1 MHLTFD
7 QVNVFKLG
15 QIYSALVDLLELRR
29 NIEPI
34 NAESLIYRFAQ
45 KLEFGDAT
53 YRVAKEAVQ
62 VLQRMDRDW
71 MMIGRRPAGV
81 CGAALI
87 LAARMNNFRRTVRE
101 VVYVVKVTDMTI
113 EKRLEEFTY
122 TESGKLTVTEFRSH
136 GDRLETECDP
146 PAFYRQFL
154 EKKTRRKRVKTGT
167 AVDEQTSDSEQD
179 RETSATPSETER
191 RGSTTASVQQAQA
204 DSQAMPPP
212 PIPID
217 PALVAISGQRLS
229 ELGPAATVGNQG
241 LKRKRGGKR
250 GDQGKPSPDQLESQ
264 RGQQPVRKK
273 RTVLTPS
280 SSQIED
286 ESVIESEISAVL
298 ADPEFVANATEA
310 HNAFDAAAPNSPPP
324 TQEEGGT
331 VIPEA
336 TDEEPTGSRSP
347 PDPENILR
355 ATPPVTQN
363 SHAVPDTSDDDVQ
376 IIESTEPHTVDEAQ
390 ESKTQT
396 TASYLSRIPSTSVIP
411 EYEFADDPEVSD
423 CLLTPEEVEI
433 KERIWVHENADYL
446 RAQQAKMIKQQL
458 AEEMGTARPIVHRK
472 RRRGRM
478 GDMSTYQ
485 TTNEDGQSSG
495 PQTPAEATAAMLAH
509 RGYSTKIN
517 YAAVHNLYK
526 SGTTSRSGSVAV
538 SELGS
543 RATTP
548 VETAKSPMAVQSV
561 VPAHVGDNANTVGT
575 EELNEL
581 EELAEEAME
590 DVDDEDRYHDGYDGE
605 DL

>member
-1 MHLTFD
+1 
-7 QVNVFKLG
+7 
-15 QIYSALVDLLELRR
+15 
-29 NIEPI
+29 
-34 NAESLIYRFAQ
+34 
-45 KLEFGDAT
+45 
-53 YRVAKEAVQ
+53 
-62 VLQRMDRDW
+62 
-71 MMIGRRPAGV
+71 MMTGRRPAGV

-113 EKRLEEFTY
+113 EKRLQEFTY
-122 TESGKLTVTEFRSH
+122 TESGKLTVTEFRNH

-154 EKKTRRKRVKTGT
+154 EKKKRRKRVKTGT
-167 AVDEQTSDSEQD
+167 AVDEQTSDGEQD
-179 RETSATPSETER
+179 YETSATPSDTQR
-191 RGSTTASVQQAQA
+191 RGSTATSTQQAQA

-217 PALVAISGQRLS
+217 PALVAIPGQRLS
-229 ELGPAATVGNQG
+229 ELEPAATVGTQG
-241 LKRKRGGKR
+241 LKRKRGNKK
-250 GDQGKPSPDQLESQ
+250 GDQGKPSPDQPDSQ
-264 RGQQPVRKK
+264 RDQQPVRKK

-298 ADPEFVANATEA
+298 ANPEFVANATEA

-324 TQEEGGT
+324 TQEQADT
-331 VIPEA
+331 VVREA
-336 TDEEPTGSRSP
+336 TDDERASSMP
-347 PDPENILR
+347 PPSQETMLLE
-355 ATPPVTQN
+355 TPPATQE
-363 SHAVPDTSDDDVQ
+363 SHTALNTSDDDIQ
-376 IIESTEPHTVDEAQ
+376 IIDSTEPHTVDEAHQ
-390 ESKTQT
+390 PQAQT
-396 TASYLSRIPSTSVIP
+396 TAAYLSRVPSTSVIP
-411 EYEFADDPEVSD
+411 EDEFADDPEVSD
-423 CLLTPEEVEI
+423 CLLTPEEVEV

-458 AEEMGTARPIVHRK
+458 AEEMGTVRPIIHRK

-526 SGTTSRSGSVAV
+526 SGTTSRSGSVAA

-548 VETAKSPMAVQSV
+548 AETANSPKPLQPVT
-561 VPAHVGDNANTVGT
+561 PAHVESNADIVGT
-575 EELNEL
+575 AEVNEL
-581 EELAEEAME
+581 EELVEEAME
-590 DVDDEDRYHDGYDGE
+590 DVDDDDRHHDGYDGE

>member
-1 MHLTFD
+1 
-7 QVNVFKLG
+7 
-15 QIYSALVDLLELRR
+15 
-29 NIEPI
+29 
-34 NAESLIYRFAQ
+34 
-45 KLEFGDAT
+45 
-53 YRVAKEAVQ
+53 
-62 VLQRMDRDW
+62 
-71 MMIGRRPAGV
+71 MMTGRRPAGV

-122 TESGKLTVTEFRSH
+122 TESGKLTVTEFRNH

-154 EKKTRRKRVKTGT
+154 EKKKRRKRVKTGT

-179 RETSATPSETER
+179 RETSATPSETGR
-191 RGSTTASVQQAQA
+191 RGSIVTSAQQAQA

-217 PALVAISGQRLS
+217 PALVAIPGQRLS
-229 ELGPAATVGNQG
+229 ELEPAATVGNQG
-241 LKRKRGGKR
+241 LKRKRSGKK
-250 GDQGKPSPDQLESQ
+250 GDQGKSSLDPSEPQ
-264 RGQQPVRKK
+264 RDEQPARKK
-273 RTVLTPS
+273 RTVLTPT

-286 ESVIESEISAVL
+286 ESAIESEISAVL
-298 ADPEFVANATEA
+298 ADPEFVANANAA
-310 HNAFDAAAPNSPPP
+310 HDAFDAAAPNSPPP
-324 TQEEGGT
+324 TQEQGDTIITGLTE
-331 VIPEA
+331 E
-336 TDEEPTGSRSP
+336 EEPAASRP
-347 PDPENILR
+347 LPNPGTILIG
-355 ATPPVTQN
+355 TPPVTQE
-363 SHAVPDTSDDDVQ
+363 SHAALNISDDDVQ
-376 IIESTEPHTVDEAQ
+376 IIESTEPHTVDEIQ
-390 ESKTQT
+390 QLKTHT
-396 TASYLSRIPSTSVIP
+396 TASYLSRIPSTPVIP
-411 EYEFADDPEVSD
+411 EDEFADDPEVSD

-458 AEEMGTARPIVHRK
+458 ADEMGTARPIVHRK

-526 SGTTSRSGSVAV
+526 SGTTSRSGSVAA

-548 VETAKSPMAVQSV
+548 AETVMSPKALQPVA
-561 VPAHVGDNANTVGT
+561 PAPAGGNADIVGT

-590 DVDDEDRYHDGYDGE
+590 DVDDEDRYNDAYDGE